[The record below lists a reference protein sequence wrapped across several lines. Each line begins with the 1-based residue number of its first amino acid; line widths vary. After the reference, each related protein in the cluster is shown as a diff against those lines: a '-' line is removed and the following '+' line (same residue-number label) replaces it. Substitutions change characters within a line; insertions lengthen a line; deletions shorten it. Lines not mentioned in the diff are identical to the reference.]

1 MSNIQ
6 LVPIRIEQEF
16 VVFIIQAEI
25 FKILRILLLNCEYK
39 HRVKENTI
47 WGRDNILKL
56 ISWVWIVYFKVFKTF
71 SQIVK

>member
-1 MSNIQ
+1 M
-6 LVPIRIEQEF
+6 PIRIEQEF

-56 ISWVWIVYFKVFKTF
+56 ISWVWIVLFQSLQNV